1 MARHTDYP
9 LFVIWHHPVPRN
21 EQGDAKM
28 AEINFHPDDREMS
41 TLELAKN
48 LGIVVSVLSVFE
60 VMFYAMF
67 LEGQVLMPVLCG
79 FPLGL
84 ILVALLWQCAMH
96 FLGYGT
102 MVMNGNE
109 IVLRTPRS
117 GKRSK
122 SILDPLARVVLAP
135 MAKMYM
141 RDMDKDGDGRLSLE
155 EVLDEMDDLS
165 KAEYAEIRKLFD
177 RYDED
182 GDGYISLKEMEEFIK
197 HSEDNWAEDEEPGN
211 WWSDDGN

>member
-1 MARHTDYP
+1 
-9 LFVIWHHPVPRN
+9 
-21 EQGDAKM
+21 M

-48 LGIVVSVLSVFE
+48 LGIAVSVLSVFE
-60 VMFYAMF
+60 VMFYAMS
-67 LEGQVLMPVLCG
+67 LEGQVLMPLLCG

-122 SILDPLARVVLAP
+122 SILDPLARVALAP
-135 MAKMYM
+135 MARMYM

-182 GDGYISLKEMEEFIK
+182 GDGYISLKEMGEFIK

-211 WWSDDGN
+211 WWSEDGN

>member
-1 MARHTDYP
+1 MSS
-9 LFVIWHHPVPRN
+9 LHPETGV
-21 EQGDAKM
+21 KM

-41 TLELAKN
+41 TLEIAKN
-48 LGIVVSVLSVFE
+48 MGLIVLVLSVFE
-60 VMFYAMF
+60 VIFYAMF
-67 LEGQVLMPVLCG
+67 LEGQFLLPLFCG

-84 ILVALLWQCAMH
+84 ILVALLWQCATH

-109 IVLRTPRS
+109 MVLRTPRS
-117 GKRSK
+117 GKRGK
-122 SILDPLARVVLAP
+122 SILDPLARIVLAP
-135 MAKMYM
+135 MARMYM

-197 HSEDNWAEDEEPGN
+197 HSEDNWAEEKGPGN
-211 WWSDDGN
+211 WWLDDGN

>member
-1 MARHTDYP
+1 
-9 LFVIWHHPVPRN
+9 
-21 EQGDAKM
+21 M
-28 AEINFHPDDREMS
+28 AEINFHPDDREMP
-41 TLELAKN
+41 TLEIAKN
-48 LGIVVSVLSVFE
+48 MGLIVLVLSVFE

-67 LEGQVLMPVLCG
+67 LDGQFLLPLFCG

>member
-1 MARHTDYP
+1 
-9 LFVIWHHPVPRN
+9 
-21 EQGDAKM
+21 M

-41 TLELAKN
+41 TLEIAKN
-48 LGIVVSVLSVFE
+48 MGLIVLVLSVFE
-60 VMFYAMF
+60 VIFYAMF
-67 LEGQVLMPVLCG
+67 LEGQFLLPLFCG

-84 ILVALLWQCAMH
+84 ILVALLWQCATH

-109 IVLRTPRS
+109 MVLRTPRS
-117 GKRSK
+117 GKRGK
-122 SILDPLARVVLAP
+122 SILDPLARIVLAP
-135 MAKMYM
+135 MARMYM

-197 HSEDNWAEDEEPGN
+197 HSEDNWAEEKGSGN

>member
-1 MARHTDYP
+1 
-9 LFVIWHHPVPRN
+9 
-21 EQGDAKM
+21 M

-48 LGIVVSVLSVFE
+48 LGIAVFVISVFE
-60 VMFYAMF
+60 VMFYTMY
-67 LEGQVLMPVLCG
+67 LEGEIVLPLLCG
-79 FPLGL
+79 APLGL
-84 ILVALLWQCAMH
+84 ILVALLWQCMMH
-96 FLGYGT
+96 FAGYGR

-117 GKRSK
+117 GKRRK

-135 MAKMYM
+135 MARMYM
-141 RDMDKDGDGRLSLE
+141 RDMDKDGDGRLSFE
-155 EVLDEMDDLS
+155 EMLDEMGGLS
-165 KAEYAEIRKLFD
+165 KAEYAEIRELFD

-197 HSEDNWAEDEEPGN
+197 HSEDNWAEEEGSGN

>member
-1 MARHTDYP
+1 
-9 LFVIWHHPVPRN
+9 
-21 EQGDAKM
+21 M

-48 LGIVVSVLSVFE
+48 LGIAVFVISVFE
-60 VMFYAMF
+60 VMFYAMY
-67 LEGQVLMPVLCG
+67 LEGEVVLLLLCG
-79 FPLGL
+79 APLGL
-84 ILVALLWQCAMH
+84 ILVALLWQCVMH
-96 FLGYGT
+96 FSGYGR
-102 MVMNGNE
+102 MVMNSNE

>member
-1 MARHTDYP
+1 
-9 LFVIWHHPVPRN
+9 
-21 EQGDAKM
+21 M

-84 ILVALLWQCAMH
+84 ILVALRWQCAMH

>member
-1 MARHTDYP
+1 
-9 LFVIWHHPVPRN
+9 
-21 EQGDAKM
+21 M

-48 LGIVVSVLSVFE
+48 LGIAVFVISVFE

-67 LEGQVLMPVLCG
+67 LEGQVLMLLLCG

-135 MAKMYM
+135 MARMYM
-141 RDMDKDGDGRLSLE
+141 RDMDKDGDGRLSFE
-155 EVLDEMDDLS
+155 EVLDEMDGLS
-165 KAEYAEIRKLFD
+165 KAEYAEIRELFD

-197 HSEDNWAEDEEPGN
+197 HSEDNWAEEEGSGN

>member
-1 MARHTDYP
+1 
-9 LFVIWHHPVPRN
+9 
-21 EQGDAKM
+21 M

-48 LGIVVSVLSVFE
+48 LGIAVFVISVFE
-60 VMFYAMF
+60 VMFYTMY
-67 LEGQVLMPVLCG
+67 LEGEIVLPLLCG
-79 FPLGL
+79 APLGL
-84 ILVALLWQCAMH
+84 ILVALLWQCMMH
-96 FLGYGT
+96 FAGYGR

-117 GKRSK
+117 GKRRK

-135 MAKMYM
+135 MARMYM
-141 RDMDKDGDGRLSLE
+141 RDMDKDGDGRLSFE
-155 EVLDEMDDLS
+155 EVLDEMGGLS

-197 HSEDNWAEDEEPGN
+197 HSEDNWAEEEGSGN

>member
-1 MARHTDYP
+1 MP
-9 LFVIWHHPVPRN
+9 SLHP
-21 EQGDAKM
+21 ETGAKM
-28 AEINFHPDDREMS
+28 AEINFHPDDREMP
-41 TLELAKN
+41 TLEIAKN
-48 LGIVVSVLSVFE
+48 MGLIVLVLSVFE
-60 VMFYAMF
+60 VIFYAMF
-67 LEGQVLMPVLCG
+67 LEGQFLMPVFCG

-109 IVLRTPRS
+109 MVLRTPRS
-117 GKRSK
+117 GKRGK
-122 SILDPLARVVLAP
+122 SILDPLARIVLAP
-135 MAKMYM
+135 MARMYM

-197 HSEDNWAEDEEPGN
+197 HSEDNWAEEKGPGN
-211 WWSDDGN
+211 WWLDDGN

>member
-1 MARHTDYP
+1 
-9 LFVIWHHPVPRN
+9 
-21 EQGDAKM
+21 M

-48 LGIVVSVLSVFE
+48 LGIAVFVISVFE

-67 LEGQVLMPVLCG
+67 LEGQVLMPLLCG
-79 FPLGL
+79 LPLGM
-84 ILVALLWQCAMH
+84 ILVALLWQCAIH
-96 FLGYGT
+96 LLGYGT

-122 SILDPLARVVLAP
+122 SILDPMARVVLAP
-135 MAKMYM
+135 MARMYM
-141 RDMDKDGDGRLSLE
+141 RDMDKDGDDRLSFE
-155 EVLDEMDDLS
+155 EVLDEMDGLS
-165 KAEYAEIRKLFD
+165 KAEYAEIRELFD

-197 HSEDNWAEDEEPGN
+197 HSEENWAEKKTGN
-211 WWSDDGN
+211 WWSSDDN

>member
-1 MARHTDYP
+1 MT
-9 LFVIWHHPVPRN
+9 
-21 EQGDAKM
+21 
-28 AEINFHPDDREMS
+28 EINFHPDDREMS

-48 LGIVVSVLSVFE
+48 LGIAVFVISVFE

-67 LEGQVLMPVLCG
+67 LEGQVLMLLLCG

-84 ILVALLWQCAMH
+84 ILVALLWQCVMH

-135 MAKMYM
+135 MARMYM
-141 RDMDKDGDGRLSLE
+141 RDMDKDGDDRLSFE
-155 EVLDEMDDLS
+155 EMLDEMDGLS
-165 KAEYAEIRKLFD
+165 KAEYAEIRELFD

-197 HSEDNWAEDEEPGN
+197 HSEDNWAEEEGSGN
-211 WWSDDGN
+211 WWSSDYES

>member
-1 MARHTDYP
+1 
-9 LFVIWHHPVPRN
+9 
-21 EQGDAKM
+21 M

-48 LGIVVSVLSVFE
+48 LGIAVFVISVFE

-67 LEGQVLMPVLCG
+67 LEGQVLMLLLCG

-135 MAKMYM
+135 MARMYM
-141 RDMDKDGDGRLSLE
+141 RDMDKDGDDRLSFE
-155 EVLDEMDDLS
+155 EVLDEMDGLS
-165 KAEYAEIRKLFD
+165 KAEYAEIRELFD

-197 HSEDNWAEDEEPGN
+197 HSEDNWAEEEGSGN
-211 WWSDDGN
+211 WWSSDYES

>member
-1 MARHTDYP
+1 
-9 LFVIWHHPVPRN
+9 LCVVIWHHPVPRN

>member
-1 MARHTDYP
+1 
-9 LFVIWHHPVPRN
+9 
-21 EQGDAKM
+21 M

-48 LGIVVSVLSVFE
+48 LGIAVFVISVFE

-67 LEGQVLMPVLCG
+67 LEGQVLMLLLCG

-84 ILVALLWQCAMH
+84 ILVALLWQCVMH

-135 MAKMYM
+135 MARMYM
-141 RDMDKDGDGRLSLE
+141 RDMDKDGDGRLSFE
-155 EVLDEMDDLS
+155 EVLDEMDGLS
-165 KAEYAEIRKLFD
+165 KAEYAEIRELFD

-197 HSEDNWAEDEEPGN
+197 HSEDNWAEEEGSGN
-211 WWSDDGN
+211 WWSSDDN

>member
-1 MARHTDYP
+1 
-9 LFVIWHHPVPRN
+9 
-21 EQGDAKM
+21 M

-41 TLELAKN
+41 TLEIAKN
-48 LGIVVSVLSVFE
+48 MGLIVLVLSVFE
-60 VMFYAMF
+60 VIFYAMF
-67 LEGQVLMPVLCG
+67 LEGQFLLPLFCG

-84 ILVALLWQCAMH
+84 ILVALLWQCATH

-109 IVLRTPRS
+109 MVLRTPRS
-117 GKRSK
+117 GKRGK
-122 SILDPLARVVLAP
+122 SILDPLARIVLAP
-135 MAKMYM
+135 MARMYM
-141 RDMDKDGDGRLSLE
+141 RDMDKDGDGRLSFE
-155 EVLDEMDDLS
+155 EVLDEMDGLS
-165 KAEYAEIRKLFD
+165 KAEYAEIRELFD

>member
-1 MARHTDYP
+1 
-9 LFVIWHHPVPRN
+9 
-21 EQGDAKM
+21 M

-48 LGIVVSVLSVFE
+48 LGIAVFAISVFE

-67 LEGQVLMPVLCG
+67 LEGQVLMLLLCG

-135 MAKMYM
+135 MARMYM
-141 RDMDKDGDGRLSLE
+141 RDMDKDGDGRLSFE
-155 EVLDEMDDLS
+155 EVLDEMDGLS
-165 KAEYAEIRKLFD
+165 KAEYAEIRELFD

-197 HSEDNWAEDEEPGN
+197 HSNDNWAEEEGSGN

>member
-1 MARHTDYP
+1 
-9 LFVIWHHPVPRN
+9 
-21 EQGDAKM
+21 M

-48 LGIVVSVLSVFE
+48 LGIAVFVISVFE

-67 LEGQVLMPVLCG
+67 LEGQVLMLLLCG

-135 MAKMYM
+135 MARMYM
-141 RDMDKDGDGRLSLE
+141 RDMDKDGDDRLSFE
-155 EVLDEMDDLS
+155 EVLDEMDGLS
-165 KAEYAEIRKLFD
+165 KAEYAEIRELFD

-197 HSEDNWAEDEEPGN
+197 HSEDNWAEEERSGN
-211 WWSDDGN
+211 WWSSDYES

>member
-1 MARHTDYP
+1 
-9 LFVIWHHPVPRN
+9 
-21 EQGDAKM
+21 M

-48 LGIVVSVLSVFE
+48 LGIAVFVISVFE

-67 LEGQVLMPVLCG
+67 LEGQVLMLLLCG

-84 ILVALLWQCAMH
+84 ILVALLWQGVMH

-135 MAKMYM
+135 MARMYM
-141 RDMDKDGDGRLSLE
+141 RDMDKDGDDRLSFE
-155 EVLDEMDDLS
+155 EVLDEMDGLS
-165 KAEYAEIRKLFD
+165 KAEYAEIRELFD

-197 HSEDNWAEDEEPGN
+197 HSEDNWAEEEGSGN
-211 WWSDDGN
+211 WWSSDYES

>member
-1 MARHTDYP
+1 
-9 LFVIWHHPVPRN
+9 
-21 EQGDAKM
+21 M

-48 LGIVVSVLSVFE
+48 LGIAVFVISVFE
-60 VMFYAMF
+60 VMFYAMY
-67 LEGQVLMPVLCG
+67 LEGQVLMLLLCG

-84 ILVALLWQCAMH
+84 ILVALLWQCVMH

-135 MAKMYM
+135 MARMYM
-141 RDMDKDGDGRLSLE
+141 RDMDKDGDGRLSFE
-155 EVLDEMDDLS
+155 EVLDEMDGLS
-165 KAEYAEIRKLFD
+165 KAEYAEIRELFD

-197 HSEDNWAEDEEPGN
+197 HSEDNWAEEEGSGN
-211 WWSDDGN
+211 WWSSDYES